1 MRISLPC
8 TAPTVELPA
17 HPRLRDPLTGEPL
30 RALGLTR
37 AGKAIWPVRGGSQPV
52 GEPGPAPTGTPGTGT
67 LPVPSA
73 PAAPPGTPPPSPGP
87 VNPPPNP
94 AAGEAGYPAGVPL
107 EQMTG
112 EQREAYWRH
121 YARRN
126 EDRLKSMADYEQLR
140 AKAQA
145 HDELIT
151 ANQTE
156 HEKAVTAA
164 REAGRAEAMQQAGAV
179 LVDAHLR
186 AAVGARLQPDQVTA
200 LIAGVNTGGF
210 LTADGIGVDTDKV
223 SAFVNAVLP
232 PAAVAPAVAAVPA
245 APAVPAPALP
255 ASVPGVPA
263 APPASVGLP
272 RQLPDYGQGNPGT
285 TTLTGL
291 AAGRAAA
298 QARFASRQQ
307 PRPDTPA

>member
-1 MRISLPC
+1 M
-8 TAPTVELPA
+8 
-17 HPRLRDPLTGEPL
+17 
-30 RALGLTR
+30 
-37 AGKAIWPVRGGSQPV
+37 
-52 GEPGPAPTGTPGTGT
+52 
-67 LPVPSA
+67 
-73 PAAPPGTPPPSPGP
+73 
-87 VNPPPNP
+87 
-94 AAGEAGYPAGVPL
+94 PL

-126 EDRLKSMADYEQLR
+126 EDRLKAMGDYEQLR
-140 AKAQA
+140 AKAAA
-145 HDELIT
+145 HDDLIA

-164 REAGRAEAMQQAGAV
+164 RDAGRAEAMQQAGAV

-200 LIAGVNTGGF
+200 LIAGVNTAGF
-210 LTADGIGVDTDKV
+210 LTADGIGVDTDKIG
-223 SAFVNAVLP
+223 AFVNAVLP
-232 PAAVAPAVAAVPA
+232 SAASAPAAPVVTAVPA
-245 APAVPAPALP
+245 ASAAAAPALP
-255 ASVPGVPA
+255 GAVPGTPA
-263 APPASVGLP
+263 TSPASVGLP